1 LSFKVN
7 VKYKPFPTLQ
17 LTENVFE
24 ILNYFQKQ
32 FIKKIKLM
40 SFQPVFAQF
49 WEKVKESIE
58 NKTYAKLTL
67 AKTIGDTELKNIYV
81 RPVLLENDVFS
92 LSVTAKYKTEEVE
105 SFHSLEEA
113 FFVLAPYMN
122 NPFLT
127 ALLFTTENDITFK
140 LNKKRV
146 GSIIEQAPTFKKASD
161 VILEMKE
168 KGI

>member
-1 LSFKVN
+1 
-7 VKYKPFPTLQ
+7 
-17 LTENVFE
+17 
-24 ILNYFQKQ
+24 
-32 FIKKIKLM
+32 M

-49 WEKVKESIE
+49 WGKVKESID

-81 RPVLLENDVFS
+81 RPVLSNNVFS
-92 LSVTAKYKTEEVE
+92 LSITARYKTEEVE

-146 GSIIEQAPTFKKASD
+146 GSIIEQAPTFKNASD

>member
-1 LSFKVN
+1 
-7 VKYKPFPTLQ
+7 
-17 LTENVFE
+17 
-24 ILNYFQKQ
+24 
-32 FIKKIKLM
+32 M
-40 SFQPVFAQF
+40 SFQPVFVQF

-58 NKTYAKLTL
+58 NGTYAKLTL

-92 LSVTAKYKTEEVE
+92 LSLSAKYKTEEIE
-105 SFHSLEEA
+105 TFHTIDEA
-113 FFVLAPYMN
+113 FLVLTPYLN

-146 GSIIEQAPTFKKASD
+146 ASIIEQAPTFKHASD
-161 VILEMKE
+161 VIIEMKE
-168 KGI
+168 KGISI

>member
-1 LSFKVN
+1 
-7 VKYKPFPTLQ
+7 
-17 LTENVFE
+17 
-24 ILNYFQKQ
+24 
-32 FIKKIKLM
+32 M
-40 SFQPVFAQF
+40 SFQPVFTQF

-92 LSVTAKYKTEEVE
+92 LSVIARYKTEEIE
-105 SFHSLEEA
+105 SFHSLEDA
-113 FFVLAPYMN
+113 FLMLSPFMN

-146 GSIIEQAPTFKKASD
+146 GTITEQPPTFKKASD
-161 VILEMKE
+161 VILEMKIPLTP
-168 KGI
+168 KGEQMDIDC

>member
-1 LSFKVN
+1 
-7 VKYKPFPTLQ
+7 
-17 LTENVFE
+17 
-24 ILNYFQKQ
+24 
-32 FIKKIKLM
+32 M

-58 NKTYAKLTL
+58 NHTYAKLTL

-81 RPVLLENDVFS
+81 RPVLSKDVFS
-92 LSVTAKYKTEEVE
+92 LSITARYKTEEVE

-146 GSIIEQAPTFKKASD
+146 GSIIEQAPTFKNASD

>member
-1 LSFKVN
+1 
-7 VKYKPFPTLQ
+7 
-17 LTENVFE
+17 
-24 ILNYFQKQ
+24 
-32 FIKKIKLM
+32 M

-58 NKTYAKLTL
+58 NHTYAKLTL

-81 RPVLLENDVFS
+81 RPVLNNDV
-92 LSVTAKYKTEEVE
+92 LSMSITARYKTEEVE
-105 SFHSLEEA
+105 SFHSLEET

-127 ALLFTTENDITFK
+127 ALLFTTENDISFK

-146 GSIIEQAPTFKKASD
+146 GSIIEQAPTFKNASD

>member
-1 LSFKVN
+1 
-7 VKYKPFPTLQ
+7 
-17 LTENVFE
+17 
-24 ILNYFQKQ
+24 
-32 FIKKIKLM
+32 M

-49 WEKVKESIE
+49 WEKVKESIT

-81 RPVLLENDVFS
+81 RPVLNDGVFS
-92 LSVTAKYKTEEVE
+92 LSITARYKTEEVE

-146 GSIIEQAPTFKKASD
+146 GSIIEQAPTFKNASD

>member
-1 LSFKVN
+1 
-7 VKYKPFPTLQ
+7 
-17 LTENVFE
+17 
-24 ILNYFQKQ
+24 
-32 FIKKIKLM
+32 M

-58 NKTYAKLTL
+58 NHTYAKLTL

-81 RPVLLENDVFS
+81 RPVLNDDIFS
-92 LSVTAKYKTEEVE
+92 LSITARYKTEEIE

-146 GSIIEQAPTFKKASD
+146 GSIIEQAPTFKNASD